1 MNSMNSMDSV
11 YKLAKYIITGVLLFF
26 AIKYVSQGKT
36 DNKTNAFVAVI
47 AVLIFAVIENV
58 YSIFAKKKSD
68 QPQDNPAKCN
78 SYCAMKEHLENV
90 PAIVEKPATVP
101 HSPPPPPH
109 SRSIDNK
116 TDYEK
121 YRCDQ
126 DKIEKRNIDH
136 NPNYETHASIMPRN
150 DDGTYTVNVH
160 KNPQAWSV
168 GNRSTDDV
176 IKNETQY
183 NYEDYNIIPPNVNEG
198 TFESG
203 YSYLPPF
210 VWNRTVANPPICVA
224 EKRCSVCPGLTSGS
238 NPDLKEWNSS
248 RRVMPPDSINV
259 AYITDKLN
267 SGR

>member
-1 MNSMNSMDSV
+1 MMDSV
-11 YKLAKYIITGVLLFF
+11 YKLGKYIIGGILLFF
-26 AIKYVSQGKT
+26 AMKYVSQGRT
-36 DNKTNAFVAVI
+36 DDRTNAFVAVI
-47 AVLIFAVIENV
+47 AVLIFAVIENA
-58 YSIFAKKKSD
+58 YLLFDKKTNGGE
-68 QPQDNPAKCN
+68 DNSTKCN
-78 SYCAMKEHLENV
+78 SYCAMKEHLENI
-90 PAIVEKPATVP
+90 PAIVEKPAPAPV
-101 HSPPPPPH
+101 PPPSKPV
-109 SRSIDNK
+109 DNR

-126 DKIEKRNIDH
+126 DRVEKENTDH

-160 KNPQAWSV
+160 RNPQAISF
-168 GNRSTDDV
+168 GNRPDDGV

-183 NYEDYNIIPPNVNEG
+183 NYADYNIIPPNVNEG

-203 YSYLPPF
+203 YSYLPPSQ
-210 VWNRTVANPPICVA
+210 WHLSVAHPPICVA

-259 AYITDKLN
+259 NYVTEKLN